1 MGNEAT
7 RYIRAETRETESGEV
22 VTLTIDRA
30 EKLNAMNSDL
40 CAELID
46 RLTALRGRTELRAV
60 VLTGAGEKAFIG
72 GADIRELATL
82 NRERARAF
90 ITKIHT
96 VCEGIRNIPVPVIA
110 RINGYCYGAGLEVAA
125 SCDLRAATD
134 TSVFG
139 MPEVKVGIPSV
150 VEAALLPRL
159 IGWGKT
165 QELLYTGDDMSA
177 EEAYRCGL
185 IQKLVP
191 AEGLDEA
198 VETWLC
204 SLLEAAP
211 LAVRLQKQLM
221 REWESLPVDQA
232 IQRGIDSFESAYET
246 DEPGRYLDRFLNRK
260 R

>member
-1 MGNEAT
+1 MSNEST
-7 RYIRAETRETESGEV
+7 TYIRVETRESESGEI
-22 VTLTIDRA
+22 VTITIDRA
-30 EKLNAMNSDL
+30 SKLNAMNSDL

-46 RLTALRGRTELRAV
+46 RLDALRGRTEVRAV

-72 GADIRELATL
+72 GADLRELATL
-82 NRERARAF
+82 NPERARTF
-90 ITKIHT
+90 ITKIHS
-96 VCEGIRNIPVPVIA
+96 VCEGIRKVPVPVIA

-125 SCDLRAATD
+125 SCDLRVASENAI
-134 TSVFG
+134 FG
-139 MPEVKVGIPSV
+139 MPEVKVGVPSV

-177 EEAYRCGL
+177 EEAHRCGL

-198 VETWLC
+198 VETWLS

-211 LAVRLQKQLM
+211 LAVRLQKQLI

-232 IQRGIDSFESAYET
+232 ILRGIDSFESAYAT
-246 DEPGRYLDRFLNRK
+246 DEPTEYLNRFLNRK

>member
-1 MGNEAT
+1 MSSKTKE
-7 RYIRAETRETESGEV
+7 YIRAETRELDLGQV

-30 EKLNAMNSDL
+30 QKLNAMNSDL
-40 CAELID
+40 CTELID
-46 RLTALRGRTELRAV
+46 RLDALRDSTEVRAV

-72 GADIRELATL
+72 GADLRELATL

-90 ITKIHT
+90 ITKIHS
-96 VCEGIRNIPVPVIA
+96 VCEGIRKVPVPVIA

-125 SCDLRAATD
+125 SCDLRVASENAI
-134 TSVFG
+134 FG
-139 MPEVKVGIPSV
+139 MPEVKVGVPSV

-177 EEAYRCGL
+177 EEAHRCGL

-191 AEGLDEA
+191 AEGLDDA
-198 VETWLC
+198 VEAWLC

-221 REWESLPVDQA
+221 REWESLPMDQA
-232 IQRGIDSFESAYET
+232 ILRGIDSFESAYET
-246 DEPGRYLDRFLNRK
+246 DEPSQYLNRFLNRK